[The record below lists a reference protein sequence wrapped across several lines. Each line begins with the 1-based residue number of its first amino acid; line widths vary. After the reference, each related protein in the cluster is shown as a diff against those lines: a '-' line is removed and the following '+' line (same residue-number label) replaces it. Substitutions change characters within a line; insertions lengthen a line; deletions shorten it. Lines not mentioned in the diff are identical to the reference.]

1 MTTNYDFWENRYQT
15 GGDRWDLGQP
25 APPFVD
31 WLNSAQT
38 PAPGRLIVLGC
49 GRGYDALLFAQH
61 GFEVVGVDFA
71 PAAIAAA
78 SRLAKGQGV
87 MATFL
92 QRDIFDLV
100 PEFTQQFDYVV
111 EHTCFC
117 AIDPTLRPAYVK
129 LASQLLK
136 PGGAL
141 LGVFFTHTRPG
152 GPPYGST
159 AEGIEALFHHHF
171 AIHTLMPAGRSVS
184 ARQGDEHVGH
194 FILKADSPQP
204 N

>member
-1 MTTNYDFWENRYQT
+1 MTTSDYDFWEDRYQT

-31 WLNSAQT
+31 WLNSDYA
-38 PAPGRLIVLGC
+38 PAPGRAIVLGC

-61 GFEVVGVDFA
+61 GFEVVGIDFA

-78 SRLAKGQGV
+78 TASAGAKGLN
-87 MATFL
+87 AKFL

-100 PEFTQQFDYVV
+100 PEFSRQFDYVV

-117 AIDPTLRPAYVK
+117 AIDPTLRPAYVA
-129 LASQLLK
+129 LVSQLLK
-136 PGGAL
+136 PSGAL
-141 LGVFFTHTRPG
+141 LGIFFTHTRPG

-159 AEGIEALFHHHF
+159 PQDIEQLFRDRF
-171 AIHTLMPAGRSVS
+171 EIQTLVPVACSIP
-184 ARQGDEHVGH
+184 ARQGEEHVGH
-194 FILKADSPQP
+194 FPLIVP
-204 N
+204 